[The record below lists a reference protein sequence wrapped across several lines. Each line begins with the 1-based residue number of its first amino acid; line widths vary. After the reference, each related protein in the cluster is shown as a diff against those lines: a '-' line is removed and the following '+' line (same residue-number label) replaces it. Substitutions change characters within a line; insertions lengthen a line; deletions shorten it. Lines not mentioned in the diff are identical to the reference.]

1 MNAVVKRGKL
11 LSEHYLARVKAE
23 NGAKVAFIY
32 LFTRSD
38 RDKENPALLK
48 SLRKPNGPIFKFST
62 VLR

>member
-23 NGAKVAFIY
+23 NGAKVAFVY

-38 RDKENPALLK
+38 RNKENLALLK
-48 SLRKPNGPIFKFST
+48 SLRI
-62 VLR
+62 RCH